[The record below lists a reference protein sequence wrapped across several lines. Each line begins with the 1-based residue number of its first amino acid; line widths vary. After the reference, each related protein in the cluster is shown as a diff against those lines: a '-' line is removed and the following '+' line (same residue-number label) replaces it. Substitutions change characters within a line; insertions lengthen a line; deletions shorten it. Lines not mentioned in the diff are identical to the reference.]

1 MLDRHNIA
9 NTLAPIPAVQRTS
22 SLLYTSVP
30 CMPCHSSPCS
40 ALDLA
45 EHTYSSTL
53 VAHDSSTRVRQV
65 TSPRTGISTLSISPV
80 YVPVSTS
87 HPFTSHR
94 VSARGR
100 GLVSSLQDRQRL
112 RPCNLARLPPRP
124 SLAPIVCRMRICRRT
139 DRIVFQHR
147 KRPVRAGPSEGSV
160 VAF

>member
-1 MLDRHNIA
+1 MLDRHNVA

-40 ALDLA
+40 ALELA
-45 EHTYSSTL
+45 EHAYSSTP
-53 VAHDSSTRVRQV
+53 VAHDSSTRLHQV
-65 TSPRTGISTLSISPV
+65 TSLRYPHRQ
-80 YVPVSTS
+80 YMFQFSTS

-112 RPCNLARLPPRP
+112 RPCNLPRLPSRP
-124 SLAPIVCRMRICRRT
+124 SLAPIVCKMRICRRT

-160 VAF
+160 VAC